1 MVPGSTFISKC
12 VLLLVSGGGHCR
24 SLCGRMD
31 KRRWGNVED
40 SEEHYRG
47 EKMRGDT
54 RGEMRK
60 DKDIKSRR
68 EYMRYE

>member
-1 MVPGSTFISKC
+1 MRN
-12 VLLLVSGGGHCR
+12 SGGQ
-24 SLCGRMD
+24 
-31 KRRWGNVED
+31 

-60 DKDIKSRR
+60 DKDIKSERIY
-68 EYMRYE
+68 EMRIEENKGQ